1 MTKKSF
7 ITLGLLTLMSC
18 SVSSVFADDVIYTD
32 DLGRMHFLGR
42 GGYSSVR
49 KIQMDEAQA
58 GVVNDAVNKYSAPE
72 ENVFRPLDA
81 ESSNEVPASVQKE
94 SIPPAD
100 LDTQP
105 AEVIQKEALPP
116 AGAQVQPPAEDAAPA
131 LRDVIKEKPT
141 VNNAKHKSSF
151 TFKKGT
157 MDASNPYS
165 YGSTNIPDKTRY
177 EKDKEDF
184 EAQKA
189 RFFGAGANPEVKQG
203 PRTVNPAITP
213 DRRF

>member
-1 MTKKSF
+1 MSKKSLM
-7 ITLGLLTLMSC
+7 ILGLLAVASC
-18 SVSSVFADDVIYTD
+18 SMSAVFAADAIYTD

-58 GVVNDAVNKYSAPE
+58 GVVNDAVNKYSAPSE
-72 ENVFRPLDA
+72 ESVFKPLDS
-81 ESSNEVPASVQKE
+81 ESSKEVPAAIQQKE
-94 SIPPAD
+94 EAVPPAD
-100 LDTQP
+100 
-105 AEVIQKEALPP
+105 
-116 AGAQVQPPAEDAAPA
+116 AQIQPPVKEEATAAPA
-131 LRDVIKEKPT
+131 LRDAIQEKQT
-141 VNNAKHKSSF
+141 VNKAKHKSSF

-189 RFFGAGANPEVKQG
+189 RFFGEPGMYREEHRSVDRG
-203 PRTVNPAITP
+203 ITP

>member
-1 MTKKSF
+1 MMKKYF
-7 ITLGLLTLMSC
+7 IALGLIVAASC
-18 SVSSVFADDVIYTD
+18 SIASAFAEDVIYTD
-32 DLGRMHFLGR
+32 ELGRMHFLGR

-58 GVVNDAVNKYSAPE
+58 GVVNDAVNKYSAPQE
-72 ENVFRPLDA
+72 SVFKPLET
-81 ESSNEVPASVQKE
+81 ESQKEVPASLQTE
-94 SIPPAD
+94 PAK
-100 LDTQP
+100 
-105 AEVIQKEALPP
+105 AEEAVP
-116 AGAQVQPPAEDAAPA
+116 QVQPASTDEPVPE
-131 LRDVIKEKPT
+131 LRDVIKEKTTAPA
-141 VNNAKHKSSF
+141 AKHKSSF

-189 RFFGAGANPEVKQG
+189 RFFGEQG
-203 PRTVNPAITP
+203 VYPKEHRSVDRGITP

>member
-1 MTKKSF
+1 MSKKSF
-7 ITLGLLTLMSC
+7 IIFGLVAMMSC
-18 SVSSVFADDVIYTD
+18 SISSVFAEDVIYTD

-72 ENVFRPLDA
+72 EESVFKPLDSD
-81 ESSNEVPASVQKE
+81 SSGEVPAAVQQKE
-94 SIPPAD
+94 PVSPAD
-100 LDTQP
+100 
-105 AEVIQKEALPP
+105 
-116 AGAQVQPPAEDAAPA
+116 AQVQPPATEEASA
-131 LRDVIKEKPT
+131 LRDVIKEKQT
-141 VNNAKHKSSF
+141 VNKSSHKSSF

-184 EAQKA
+184 ETQKA
-189 RFFGAGANPEVKQG
+189 RFFGEQG
-203 PRTVNPAITP
+203 IYQKDHTSVDRGITP

>member
-1 MTKKSF
+1 MMKKYF
-7 ITLGLLTLMSC
+7 IALGLVIAAVYSMSAA
-18 SVSSVFADDVIYTD
+18 FAEDVIYTD

-49 KIQMDEAQA
+49 KIQMDEVQSN
-58 GVVNDAVNKYSAPE
+58 VVNDAVNKYSNEEDSVFKPLNPE
-72 ENVFRPLDA
+72 
-81 ESSNEVPASVQKE
+81 SGEVPASVQE
-94 SIPPAD
+94 TAPASD
-100 LDTQP
+100 VQP
-105 AEVIQKEALPP
+105 AADEKQIPELK
-116 AGAQVQPPAEDAAPA
+116 
-131 LRDVIKEKPT
+131 DVIKEKPT
-141 VNNAKHKSSF
+141 VNSSKHKSSF

-189 RFFGAGANPEVKQG
+189 RFFGAGANPEVKPG
-203 PRTVNPAITP
+203 PRAVNPAITP

>member
-7 ITLGLLTLMSC
+7 ITLGLLALMSC

-100 LDTQP
+100 D
-105 AEVIQKEALPP
+105 
-116 AGAQVQPPAEDAAPA
+116 DAAPA